1 MEMEMIKNHLKVEH
15 EFDDALIS
23 QIYLPTAQS
32 EIKGAVTFQD
42 DNTFFENRPTFNTAV
57 LLLLGH
63 YYENRK
69 ATSLNNMNEIPFG
82 VDSLIQRLRG
92 EYSKWKLDNSTPE

>member
-1 MEMEMIKNHLKVEH
+1 MEIGIIKKHLKVEH
-15 EFDDALIS
+15 EFDDDLIS

-42 DNTFFENRPTFNTAV
+42 DTAFFKDRSTFNTAV

-92 EYSKWKLDNSTPE
+92 EYSKWKSDNSTPE

>member
-1 MEMEMIKNHLKVEH
+1 MKIEMIKNHLKVEH
-15 EFDDALIS
+15 DFDDDLIS

-32 EIKGAVTFQD
+32 EIKGAVSFQD
-42 DNTFFENRPTFNTAV
+42 DESFFENRSTFNMAV
-57 LLLLGH
+57 LLLVGH

-92 EYSKWKLDNSTPE
+92 EHSKWNLDNSTPE